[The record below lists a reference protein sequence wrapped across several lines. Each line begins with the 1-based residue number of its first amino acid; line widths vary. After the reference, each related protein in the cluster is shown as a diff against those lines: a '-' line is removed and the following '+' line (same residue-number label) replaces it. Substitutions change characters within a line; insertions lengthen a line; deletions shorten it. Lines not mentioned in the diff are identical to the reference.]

1 MTRRTSIY
9 ITSQDVE
16 RLERLLA
23 STSKSENV
31 LALGEELE
39 SAVVVEPLKIPHDV
53 VTMNSHVHFRDE
65 DSGEDEA
72 VTIVYPQAAE
82 PSEGRVSV
90 LAPVGSALL
99 GLTIGDVV
107 EWPVPRGRTRRL
119 RITSIAYQPEAAG
132 DLDL

>member
-9 ITSQDVE
+9 LTSQDAE

-23 STSKSENV
+23 STPKSENV
-31 LALGEELE
+31 RALGEELE
-39 SAVVVEPLKIPHDV
+39 SAVIVEPLKIPRDV
-53 VTMNSHVHFRDE
+53 VTMNSQVHFRDE
-65 DSGEDEA
+65 ESDQEQA
-72 VTIVYPQAAE
+72 VTIVYPHAAE
-82 PSEGRVSV
+82 PLQGRVSV

-99 GLTIGDVV
+99 GLSVGDVI